1 MFRGWPG
8 IFISISIALALFAGA
23 VLYANHS
30 APAPQGFSGLEFDAL
45 TPAASARTPMLKRGG
60 ALVTNAM
67 AGSPAAKAGI
77 VPGEVVAAINGV
89 AITSARQASDLVRE
103 VRAGARATVTL
114 YDITKGEVRP
124 RDVVLTFDAAPPV
137 GKKLYVHPPRTL
149 AKETPATLTVAA
161 NAAWSKRIL
170 RGPTIKPVPLS
181 GLGDGACNGFAP
193 EGWKVAGHVPGSLHL
208 MAKAGFAHAIHHTSI
223 YSGDAQAYVRA
234 YLETNFGAPPLLSP
248 PQGRPDGFVLQDFG
262 NAKGGAGF
270 VLYRLR
276 QGRIALWLAAVPGA
290 DVNWGKPLVGA
301 VALSMRCRTPD
312 APKPRPRD
320 RDMPATS
327 VSLDCLNGKCG
338 ESDFAA
344 TYLSVLRK
352 GYVHNLRG
360 EMFLVNPRRDFW
372 QSGAE
377 GPGFYRQTGG
387 ENEKLLPG
395 RIN

>member
-1 MFRGWPG
+1 
-8 IFISISIALALFAGA
+8 
-23 VLYANHS
+23 
-30 APAPQGFSGLEFDAL
+30 
-45 TPAASARTPMLKRGG
+45 MLKRGG

-67 AGSPAAKAGI
+67 ADSPAARAGI

-89 AITSARQASDLVRE
+89 TIASARQASDLVRE
-103 VRAGARATVTL
+103 VRAGARATFTL

-124 RDVVLTFDAAPPV
+124 RDVVLTFDGAPPV

-149 AKETPATLTVAA
+149 AKESPQALTVAA
-161 NAAWSKRIL
+161 NAAWSRRIL

-193 EGWKVAGHVPGSLHL
+193 EGWKVAGHVPGSLHV
-208 MAKAGFAHAIHHTSI
+208 MAKTGFAHAIHHTGAT
-223 YSGDAQAYVRA
+223 SGDAQAYVRA
-234 YLETNFGAPPLLSP
+234 YLEKNFGAPPLLSP
-248 PQGRPDGFVLQDFG
+248 PQGRPHGFVLQDFG

-276 QGRIALWLAAVPGA
+276 QGRIALWLAAIPGS
-290 DVNWGKPLVGA
+290 DVSWGKPLVGA
-301 VALSMRCRTPD
+301 VALSMRCKMPD
-312 APKPRPRD
+312 APGPRPRD
-320 RDMPATS
+320 SDMPATA
-327 VSLDCLNGKCG
+327 VSLDCLNGQCG
-338 ESDFAA
+338 ETDFAA
-344 TYLSVLRK
+344 TYLAVLRK
-352 GYVHNLRG
+352 GYVHNLKG